1 MKGIP
6 QYSFRRDAF
15 CEYKEKL
22 YLYERW
28 GLDEG
33 RKIYDDPCQSFL
45 FLADLAK
52 SHRQLLWRCKIVVA
66 THDVKSSSPP
76 MAFINCRRHP

>member
-22 YLYERW
+22 YLHERW

-33 RKIYDDPCQSFL
+33 RNIYDSPLS
-45 FLADLAK
+45 
-52 SHRQLLWRCKIVVA
+52 VV
-66 THDVKSSSPP
+66 P
-76 MAFINCRRHP
+76 FFGRLG